1 MIQAGRG
8 GTESA
13 WTVVL
18 DTSVFV
24 SAILFRGLTSRLVPL
39 WQMGRITVLMSA
51 EVLKE
56 YARVLAYPKFKLNPK
71 EIRAIIEKELLPYVN
86 PVRVRKVPPVIAE
99 DPSDNKFLALAA
111 EGKAADL
118 ISGDAHL
125 LGLKSYAGVRI
136 LTPADFLSHLP

>member
-1 MIQAGRG
+1 MIRAGRG

-13 WTVVL
+13 WTIVL

-56 YARVLAYPKFKLNPK
+56 YAPVLAYPKFKLNPK

-99 DPSDNKFLALAA
+99 DPSDDKFLALAFD
-111 EGKAADL
+111 GKAKYIL
-118 ISGDAHL
+118 SGDAHL
-125 LGLKSYAGVRI
+125 LRLGTFEGARI
-136 LTPADFLSHLP
+136 LTPADFLDPLL